1 MQSEIIDINKIK
13 KNPDNPRLI
22 KDSQYQT
29 LIRSIKEFPEMLK
42 LRPLVLDES
51 NTILG
56 GNMRYEACRE
66 LGIKEIPVIYARG
79 LTDKQKKEF
88 IIKDNLSYGEW
99 DYAMLANEW
108 DYHELDTW
116 GLTLPNFD
124 LGHEANNMDENDI
137 DLEEEFDP
145 IGNAKNLTK
154 IVIIFDNQEQAKE
167 FHENNLSNYK
177 YNVQN
182 GGTGGDSRIW
192 QINLSSVYG
201 K

>member
-51 NTILG
+51 NIILG

-66 LGIKEIPVIYARG
+66 LGIKEIPVIYAKG

-88 IIKDNLSYGEW
+88 IIKDK
-99 DYAMLANEW
+99 
-108 DYHELDTW
+108 
-116 GLTLPNFD
+116 
-124 LGHEANNMDENDI
+124 NNSI
-137 DLEEEFDP
+137 VGP
-145 IGNAKNLTK
+145 IGTFAGQRKSVTFPLNSRSVPLINE
-154 IVIIFDNQEQAKE
+154 IIA
-167 FHENNLSNYK
+167 
-177 YNVQN
+177 
-182 GGTGGDSRIW
+182 R
-192 QINLSSVYG
+192 
-201 K
+201 

>member
-66 LGIKEIPVIYARG
+66 LGIKEIPVIYAKG

-108 DYHELDTW
+108 DTEQLQNWGLNIPEFNEMNQGELDSFFKEDDT
-116 GLTLPNFD
+116 GQDENGFCKLVFNFD
-124 LGHEANNMDENDI
+124 SDDTVNYIKDKLKEKGKTIELGLMKV
-137 DLEEEFDP
+137 L
-145 IGNAKNLTK
+145 GL
-154 IVIIFDNQEQAKE
+154 
-167 FHENNLSNYK
+167 
-177 YNVQN
+177 
-182 GGTGGDSRIW
+182 
-192 QINLSSVYG
+192 
-201 K
+201 

>member
-66 LGIKEIPVIYARG
+66 LGIKEIPVIYAKG

-99 DYAMLANEW
+99 DYAMLANDW

-124 LGHEANNMDENDI
+124 IPNEDELLHNEEVDKILEDSNNETRKSLLIEFN
-137 DLEEEFDP
+137 LEDYEK
-145 IGNAKNLTK
+145 AKN
-154 IVIIFDNQEQAKE
+154 II
-167 FHENNLSNYK
+167 ENIRNKNPYIGGEILYLLEK
-177 YNVQN
+177 Y
-182 GGTGGDSRIW
+182 GR
-192 QINLSSVYG
+192 
-201 K
+201 